1 KEVAAHPDNATALV
15 DGVTCLARLGE
26 KDRAKEWAFRAQAID
41 PDDPIDHYNL
51 ACALAQMNEPEQAID
66 MLESSQ
72 MRISA
77 EMVNWMKEDSD
88 LVPLREHPRFK
99 ALIAR
104 GEARLVAIQ
113 ADKAAKAV

>member
-1 KEVAAHPDNATALV
+1 
-15 DGVTCLARLGE
+15 
-26 KDRAKEWAFRAQAID
+26 
-41 PDDPIDHYNL
+41 
-51 ACALAQMNEPEQAID
+51 MNEPEQAID

-77 EMVNWMKEDSD
+77 EMVNWMEEDSD